1 MLARLPNP
9 DKAVVKQGW
18 FPETA
23 LDLEK
28 EKFALVY
35 MDAGLYAPTMAG
47 LQFFFPRLSQGGII
61 LLMGAADPACPSVG
75 VAVADFESR
84 YGALLMLPVGDV
96 RGSVMIIHP

>member
-1 MLARLPNP
+1 M
-9 DKAVVKQGW
+9 
-18 FPETA
+18 
-23 LDLEK
+23 
-28 EKFALVY
+28 Y

-61 LLMGAADPACPSVG
+61 LLMGTADPACPSVG

-84 YGALLMLPVGDV
+84 YGVLLMLPVGDV